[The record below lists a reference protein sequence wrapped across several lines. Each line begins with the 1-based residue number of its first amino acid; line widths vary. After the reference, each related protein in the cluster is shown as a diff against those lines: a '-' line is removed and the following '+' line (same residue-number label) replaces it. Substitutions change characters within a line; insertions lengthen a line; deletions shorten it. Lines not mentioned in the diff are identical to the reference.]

1 MEPDLPLATWIVVFV
16 PMPLLLALALLGYLL
31 ARRGKRE

>member
-1 MEPDLPLATWIVVFV
+1 MEPVLPLATWIAVFV
-16 PMPLLLALALLGYLL
+16 PMPLLMALALLGLLL